1 MGTMG
6 KLEAIA
12 MLPSQR
18 PLLRLNYLLRSLSR
32 AECDRV
38 CPHLELVFMPAG
50 KVLYELGDAFQY
62 VYFPTDC
69 IVSLLNVLEDGA
81 FTEISVVGKDGMIG
95 IPVFMGCETS
105 PNRAVV
111 QSAGYAFRMLG
122 SFLKREFRCSSE
134 LQKLLLL
141 YTQERIMQMAQ
152 TAVCNRYHTIDQQ
165 LCRWLLMSLDRLTD
179 SELKMT
185 QELIANLLG
194 VRREGITE
202 AAGRL
207 QRVGVIH
214 YSRGRVSVLDRPHL
228 ESLCCECYAVVRK
241 ETDRIHA
248 LMQPQPLESVDQ
260 RPAYLVAPAGMRT
273 SCGPRRLFESTTKS
287 H

>member
-1 MGTMG
+1 MGAMV
-6 KLEAIA
+6 KLETVA

-18 PLLRLNYLLRSLSR
+18 PLPQHNHLLRSLSR

-38 CPHLELVFMPAG
+38 CPNLELVYLPTG
-50 KVLYELGDAFQY
+50 TVLYELGDALQY
-62 VYFPTDC
+62 VYFPTYC
-69 IVSLLNVLEDGA
+69 IVSLLNVLESGA
-81 FTEISVVGKDGMIG
+81 STEISVVGKDGMIG
-95 IPVFMGCETS
+95 IPLFMGSGTS
-105 PNRAVV
+105 PNRVVV
-111 QSAGYAFRMLG
+111 QCAGYAYRMLG

-141 YTQERIMQMAQ
+141 YTQERITQMAQ
-152 TAVCNRYHTIDQQ
+152 TAVCNRYHTVDQQ
-165 LCRWLLMSLDRLTD
+165 LCRCLLMSLDRLTG

-194 VRREGITE
+194 VRREGVTE

-214 YSRGRVSVLDRPHL
+214 YSRGRITVLDRPRL

-248 LMQPQPLESVDQ
+248 LIQLQPLDLTDH
-260 RPAYLVAPAGMRT
+260 RPAYPVASDVMRT
-273 SCGPRRLFESTTKS
+273 SRGPRRLFEPTAK
-287 H
+287 